1 MAFCWAKK
9 CRDNTVQLPNLRYC
23 DHECSKHKLILKPGF
38 QVAIL
43 QATPWAIPYLLSS
56 YRVRTHP
63 RLHLAIPRWTW
74 LVDAWSSCDLV
85 VRKSTESANLIP
97 SWAWWQL
104 HRSPTRRCCPPMA
117 ILCCLFFF
125 NGQSRSRQ
133 KCTPCDRKIPMAYVP
148 LPKRLAAEKL
158 IYSTTTWLEDSDI
171 IICKTCVETISW
183 LLSIDFWQSD
193 LRQTRLTGKEFLHPT
208 SSLLQACCLSV
219 RSNFCLL
226 LSLHNVCFELFKHM
240 PCALLQGQCGNASY
254 LDDFCDFCKTV

>member
-117 ILCCLFFF
+117 ISCCLFFF
-125 NGQSRSRQ
+125 NGQIVRDKS
-133 KCTPCDRKIPMAYVP
+133 A
-148 LPKRLAAEKL
+148 LLAIERFQ
-158 IYSTTTWLEDSDI
+158 WLMYL
-171 IICKTCVETISW
+171 C
-183 LLSIDFWQSD
+183 QSD
-193 LRQTRLTGKEFLHPT
+193 LQLRN
-208 SSLLQACCLSV
+208 SSFQ
-219 RSNFCLL
+219 LL
-226 LSLHNVCFELFKHM
+226 LGWKILTLSFAKLVLRPSAGCFR
-240 PCALLQGQCGNASY
+240 
-254 LDDFCDFCKTV
+254 

>member
-23 DHECSKHKLILKPGF
+23 DHEFSKHKLILKPGF
-38 QVAIL
+38 QVDIL

-85 VRKSTESANLIP
+85 VRTSTESANLIP

-125 NGQSRSRQ
+125 NGQNRSRQ

-158 IYSTTTWLEDSDI
+158 IFFNYYLVGRFWHYHLPNLCWDHQLVAFDRLLAKWSETNTIDREGVSPPHI
-171 IICKTCVETISW
+171 IFATGLLLVCSQQLLFAPVSSQCMLWAFQTHALCTFARAMRQCIISRW
-183 LLSIDFWQSD
+183 LLW
-193 LRQTRLTGKEFLHPT
+193 
-208 SSLLQACCLSV
+208 LL
-219 RSNFCLL
+219 
-226 LSLHNVCFELFKHM
+226 
-240 PCALLQGQCGNASY
+240 
-254 LDDFCDFCKTV
+254 